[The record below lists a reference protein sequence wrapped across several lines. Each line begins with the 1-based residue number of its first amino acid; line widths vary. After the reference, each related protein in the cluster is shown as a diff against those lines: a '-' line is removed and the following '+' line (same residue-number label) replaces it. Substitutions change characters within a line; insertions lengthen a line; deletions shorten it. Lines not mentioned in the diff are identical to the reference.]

1 MKIHK
6 VHHDRMNPGLARGS
20 PDRVESPPT
29 RNHMKRSRCPAL
41 IVALLAFATSVL
53 GADLVD
59 QLGIQTWTL
68 RQLNF
73 EQVVDFAK
81 EHGIRNLQMIANH
94 MDPKAPREE
103 TLRKKRIL
111 DEAGLRVYTF
121 GVAQTTMDKEEDRKL
136 FEFAKLMGIKLIIV
150 EPPDFKILD
159 HLEELAKEYDIK
171 VAIHNHGIRSLY
183 GNPLVVR
190 TLLKHRD
197 QRMGVCMDAGWI
209 TSTGM
214 DPTRVF
220 KEYEGRVFDIHL
232 KDKRVEKTQGD
243 DVAFDTHIGEGQ
255 GRIENLLTELK
266 RVNWPGILA
275 IETDSREFAANP
287 HEFVARAR
295 EFVARHGR

>member
-1 MKIHK
+1 
-6 VHHDRMNPGLARGS
+6 
-20 PDRVESPPT
+20 
-29 RNHMKRSRCPAL
+29 MKRTRCLAPL
-41 IVALLAFATSVL
+41 LTLLALATSL
-53 GADLVD
+53 SAADLTD

-81 EHGIRNLQMIANH
+81 EHGIRNLQIIADH
-94 MDPKAPREE
+94 MDPKAPVEE
-103 TLRKKRIL
+103 TRRKKRIL
-111 DEAGLRVYTF
+111 DDAGLRVYTF
-121 GVAQTTMDKEEDRKL
+121 GVAATSMDKEEDRKL
-136 FEFAKLMGIKLIIV
+136 FEFAKLMGIELIVV
-150 EPPDFKILD
+150 EPSDFRILD
-159 HLEELAKEYDIK
+159 HLEELAKEYDVK

-197 QRMGVCMDAGWI
+197 RRMGVCMDAGWI

-220 KEYEGRVFDIHL
+220 KEYDGRVFDIHL

-243 DVAFDTHIGEGQ
+243 DVAFDTPIGEGQ
-255 GRIENLLTELK
+255 GRLENLLTELK
-266 RVNWPGILA
+266 RVDWPGILA

-287 HEFVARAR
+287 HDFVATAR
-295 EFVARHGR
+295 DFVAKHGR